1 MECCYGDACEH
12 LPVALVK
19 YKYCDGELHHI
30 CQTKYEFTY
39 GLNSDMVYI
48 CRPCI
53 DKKYRDIIEKAK
65 QQADDETD
73 SDGTVDLC
81 GDNNGNNEAAAN
93 AVEVIDGANGAGVV
107 ATETT
112 DNIIASN
119 TEAAGEETTNDII
132 TSDKKQRVRR
142 RLTIL
147 YKLQQHHQCPI
158 KVQGGK
164 QNDRGLHAT
173 RARTQRRR
181 SAQTA
186 RREHK

>member
-19 YKYCDGELHHI
+19 CKYCDGELHHI

-53 DKKYRDIIEKAK
+53 DKKYHDIIEKAK

-81 GDNNGNNEAAAN
+81 GDNNGDNEAIGLKN
-93 AVEVIDGANGAGVV
+93 ED
-107 ATETT
+107 TEEDNT
-112 DNIIASN
+112 DK
-119 TEAAGEETTNDII
+119 EREESGSESSSESDYW
-132 TSDKKQRVRR
+132 TSESDDDDNEES
-142 RLTIL
+142 
-147 YKLQQHHQCPI
+147 
-158 KVQGGK
+158 GS
-164 QNDRGLHAT
+164 D
-173 RARTQRRR
+173 
-181 SAQTA
+181 S
-186 RREHK
+186 E